1 MPVQRGKQF
10 CLSFLVSLR
19 RRTYRQHPR
28 LRGPDRPHRDF
39 TSLLAFRDRIPALLT
54 VFTSHPIQ
62 RRLPILERV
71 QDPGDCEIDGFL
83 RSYRRAH
90 TAKTTTTSWVK
101 GRRCAALAKVHAA
114 VVQHKNS
121 ISCYEWSHGIAPRT
135 PSRWVRAL

>member
-1 MPVQRGKQF
+1 
-10 CLSFLVSLR
+10 LSLFLVSLR

-28 LRGPDRPHRDF
+28 LRGPDHPHRDF

-54 VFTSHPIQ
+54 VLTSHRIQ

-71 QDPGDCEIDGFL
+71 QDPSDCEIDSFL

-101 GRRCAALAKVHAA
+101 GRCCATLAKVHAA
-114 VVQHKNS
+114 VVQQKNS
-121 ISCYEWSHGIAPRT
+121 TSCYGWSHGIAPRT